1 MDVFLDSGWNLT
13 KEDAQMY
20 HANHQSHRLVS
31 TGLRIMA
38 MALVAAGWLSHP
50 MQVSAEQVGPF
61 GSVSVDAN
69 LARYNP
75 QTQVAGTVKVRGS
88 ETMYPLLSRLTL
100 EFQRRQPK
108 VSVDVKGG
116 GSTKGIEE
124 FLQPPLYKTGKVV
137 LREERANQFW
147 FLASSRELF
156 DSEIKQFVTENGYEP
171 LAVPVAV
178 DAVALY
184 VHKDNPLPGLTL
196 DQIDAMFSTTRKR
209 GAKTALNQWGQLGLS
224 DGWEQSQI
232 TLYGRDRRS
241 GTRAFFQE
249 HVLAGGDFVPT
260 LHEEPGAAS
269 VILNL
274 GRDQHGIG
282 YSGLGLQ
289 TSTVR
294 VVPLAENEGM
304 PYVTP
309 SSVTI
314 ADETYPL
321 RRVLY
326 LYVNKDP
333 KGSIPAA
340 AKEFL
345 AFVMSQEGQEAA
357 IKAGFFPLPMNQIS
371 KTAVA
376 LGGTAVPS
384 TVQQ

>member
-1 MDVFLDSGWNLT
+1 
-13 KEDAQMY
+13 MY
-20 HANHQSHRLVS
+20 HANDQQSHGRFS
-31 TGLRIMA
+31 KGLEVVAVALFAMGIMSQP
-38 MALVAAGWLSHP
+38 VETR
-50 MQVSAEQVGPF
+50 AEQVGPF
-61 GSVSVDAN
+61 ASVNVDAS
-69 LARYNP
+69 LAHYNP
-75 QTQVAGTVKVRGS
+75 QSQVTGNIKVRGS
-88 ETMYPLLSRLTL
+88 DTMYPLLSRLSL

-108 VSVDVKGG
+108 VIIDVKGG
-116 GSTKGIEE
+116 GSTKAIEE
-124 FLQPPLYKTGKVV
+124 FLQPPLSKTGKVV

-147 FLASSRELF
+147 LLASSRELF
-156 DSEIKQFVTENGYEP
+156 DAEIKQFTAENGYEP
-171 LAVPVAV
+171 VAVPVAV

-209 GAKTALNQWGQLGLS
+209 GTPAALTRWGHVGLT
-224 DGWEQSQI
+224 DGWEQAAIQ
-232 TLYGRDRRS
+232 LYGRDRRS

-274 GRDQHGIG
+274 SRDQLGIG

-304 PYVTP
+304 PYVMP
-309 SSVTI
+309 ASSTI
-314 ADETYPL
+314 TDQTYPL

-333 KGSIPAA
+333 KGALPPAA
-340 AKEFL
+340 QEFL
-345 AFVMSQEGQEAA
+345 AFLMSQEGQEAV

-371 KTAVA
+371 KTSVA
-376 LGGTAVPS
+376 LGKAAAPS
-384 TVQQ
+384 TTRQ